1 MYLKIDYNKIL
12 FILQEVFQSGLQ
24 FDCNVLNSLSY
35 FCSPHLQEEHI
46 RSVKIRAI
54 FNIFL
59 IMAGEIKLS
68 SDNFHCLQEYN
79 SVISPMAISFQNIW
93 NAFKRREG
101 VNKEPTIDMFTTRVE
116 NIPEFHQFVHDVLNS
131 FKQFV
136 KVTGQLI
143 KKKNIT
149 YDDLD
154 ALDTHYD
161 VYEPMSQ
168 CISNIFSEVDIISKE
183 ELSDLKK
190 CYDDYVD
197 EIKKS
202 LVRSPKNC
210 PELAE

>member
-1 MYLKIDYNKIL
+1 M
-12 FILQEVFQSGLQ
+12 FQSGFQ
-24 FDCNVLNSLSY
+24 FDCNVLDLLSY

-46 RSVKIRAI
+46 RSVKFRAI
-54 FNIFL
+54 FSIFL
-59 IMAGEIKLS
+59 IMAGDMKHS
-68 SDNFHCLQEYN
+68 SDNFHWLQEYN
-79 SVISPMAISFQNIW
+79 LVISRMAILFQNIW
-93 NAFKRREG
+93 NAFKKWEG
-101 VNKEPTIDMFTTRVE
+101 VDEGPTIEMFEKRVQ
-116 NIPEFHQFVHDVLNS
+116 NIPEFHQFVGDVLNS

-143 KKKNIT
+143 KEKNIT

-154 ALDTHYD
+154 VLDTHYD
-161 VYEPMSQ
+161 VYEAMSQ
-168 CISNIFSEVDIISKE
+168 CISNIFNEVDIISRE

-197 EIKKS
+197 EIKKL